1 MNKTM
6 TIKAI
11 EEFINRIELDYYY
24 AANELNKLDLLT
36 TGRNR
41 ITEEDVMKSLGT
53 TRTGTLIDFY
63 RALGKKQEKQ
73 AIEALEKML
82 NANWEFLQIFFQFT
96 KFYNNIWHILLL
108 KKAHISDNEIVSKHL
123 SDIYPNQR
131 KEFLELSR
139 SYNLASLEKIFTIL
153 LETDQQFKLSVADS
167 QILLITCLIRV
178 MEA

>member
-1 MNKTM
+1 M
-6 TIKAI
+6 
-11 EEFINRIELDYYY
+11 
-24 AANELNKLDLLT
+24 
-36 TGRNR
+36 
-41 ITEEDVMKSLGT
+41 
-53 TRTGTLIDFY
+53 
-63 RALGKKQEKQ
+63 
-73 AIEALEKML
+73 EKML